1 MSEQR
6 SEELKSTNY
15 ELFILALAFLSIFNW
30 ILYFTIDDQ
39 DVVRVIQLVD
49 LLISI
54 IFMADFAYRILTAPS
69 KRRYFFKELG
79 WLDLISSF
87 PLPQFKITR
96 LARIVRAVI
105 LLRKLGYGSIRR
117 EFFRDRAQSAV
128 YLVAFLIIVV
138 LEFGSTLV
146 LAAEEG
152 APGSNIETAGEA
164 MWWALVTMSTVGY
177 GDYVPVTPAG
187 RVIGVLV
194 LILGV
199 ALFGVVTGFLANQFV
214 EPVQNG
220 PESGQPPLS
229 RADLQPLID
238 EIAALRSQ
246 HQQSQSELEQK
257 LEAMNSSLQEL
268 AANQP

>member
-15 ELFILALAFLSIFNW
+15 ELFILSLAILSIFNW
-30 ILYFTIDDQ
+30 ILYYTLDDQ
-39 DVVRVIQLVD
+39 DVIRVIQLVD
-49 LLISI
+49 LLISV
-54 IFMADFAYRILTAPS
+54 IFIADFVYRILTAAS
-69 KRRYFFKELG
+69 KRRYFFRELG
-79 WLDLISSF
+79 WLDLISSV
-87 PLPQFKITR
+87 PLPQFKIAR
-96 LARIVRAVI
+96 LARIVRAAV
-105 LLRKLGYGSIRR
+105 LLRKLGFGSIRR

-146 LAAEEG
+146 LAAEDG
-152 APGSNIETAGEA
+152 APGANIETAGEA
-164 MWWALVTMSTVGY
+164 IWWALVTMSTVGY

-187 RVIGVLV
+187 RFIGMLV

-220 PESGQPPLS
+220 PENRQPPLS

-238 EIAALRSQ
+238 EIAELRSEQ
-246 HQQSQSELEQK
+246 MRSNGELDQK
-257 LEAMNSSLQEL
+257 LEAMNRSLQVL
-268 AANQP
+268 ANKQH